1 MLQSTSSS
9 DPGATAPGQ
18 PRYRSM
24 TPNLLRPAAR
34 FLAIAAF
41 GTALATS
48 PSLQAEEEKELFF
61 HDDFEEA
68 LAASEEEGKPLIA
81 IFSAT
86 WCPPCQTMKRNVYP
100 SEDVQPFH
108 DQFVW
113 AYLDADVQAN
123 HPLMQRFGVSG
134 IPHIA
139 FLKPDG
145 ETLGHFAG
153 AAPPEG
159 FARILTQV
167 LEDVAEAGETS
178 EDSEAAGS

>member
-1 MLQSTSSS
+1 MT
-9 DPGATAPGQ
+9 Q
-18 PRYRSM
+18 PA
-24 TPNLLRPAAR
+24 LRPSRLLALVALSAA
-34 FLAIAAF
+34 LI
-41 GTALATS
+41 L
-48 PSLQAEEEKELFF
+48 PSLRAEEKKEPVF

-81 IFSAT
+81 IFSAA

-100 SEDVQPFH
+100 SELVQPFH

-113 AYLDADVQAN
+113 AYLDADAEAN
-123 HPLMQRFGVSG
+123 RPLMQRFGVSG
-134 IPHIA
+134 IPHIT

-145 ETLGHFAG
+145 DALGHFTG

-167 LEDVAEAGETS
+167 LDDVAKPAEDGEKDPAES
-178 EDSEAAGS
+178 